1 MTRIAAALFLAA
13 ASIAHAQT
21 SSTSSIDVP
30 AGARLLMSAKGEG
43 VQIYSCTNGQW
54 TLKAPD
60 AKLIGADGKQIGTH
74 FAGPTWKLNDGGEV
88 KGTAVAKQPS
98 PDAASVPWLLVQVVP
113 GSATGSLSS
122 VAYIRRTETH
132 GGVAP
137 KGPCTGGETSI
148 PYTASY
154 SFYAAK

>member
-1 MTRIAAALFLAA
+1 MTRIAALLLIAA
-13 ASIAHAQT
+13 ASTAYAQT
-21 SSTSSIDVP
+21 PSPTSIDVP
-30 AGARLLMSAKGEG
+30 AGMHLLMSAKGEG
-43 VQIYSCTNGQW
+43 VQIYSCTGGQW

-88 KGTAVAKQPS
+88 KGKAIAKQPS
-98 PDAASVPWLLVQVVP
+98 PDAESVPWLLVQAVP

-122 VAYIRRTETH
+122 VTYIRRTDTH
-132 GGVAP
+132 GGAAP
-137 KGPCTGGETSI
+137 KGPCTGSTISI